1 MPREVEYWRRRNLG
15 VCVECDQVCT
25 TARCG
30 ACQERRKLWGDRS
43 GQRQLRDPGIE
54 RRLAGHREARERR
67 DARLR
72 TGKPVGP
79 KPSKAVRKKME
90 REQSVLRM
98 SAPKPSDGK
107 LPDTGIT
114 LDGIGIERWQISGN
128 PWRWPSAWDTV
139 DVTLESAPG
148 GWRPSEIRWIMLT
161 WPDEVQEVEVFVKV
175 LSGAAMKLEIK
186 SVAAPI

>member
-1 MPREVEYWRRRNLG
+1 MPREVEYWRRRHLG

-72 TGKPVGP
+72 TGKPIGP

-90 REQSVLRM
+90 REQSVLRH
-98 SAPKPSDGK
+98 STRRPSDGK
-107 LPDTGIT
+107 LPCDGIT
-114 LDGIGIERWQISGN
+114 LDGIPIDRWTISGED
-128 PWRWPSAWDTV
+128 WRWPAGWD
-139 DVTLESAPG
+139 DVEVRLAFAPE
-148 GWRPSEIRWIMLT
+148 GWRLNEMRWITLAWNEGQT
-161 WPDEVQEVEVFVKV
+161 AQEVEIFIKV
-175 LSGAAMKLEIK
+175 ISGADMRLGIK
-186 SVAAPI
+186 GVA